1 MTWMSSGRFM
11 TRCGG
16 QDARCRSSRRRS
28 PRNPRYHCLGWRMRP
43 RSKSSRSASSRPIRS
58 TPASSSSSSS
68 APAEINA
75 RSTSKSRSGDSI
87 RRTSP
92 SVTKSSSVGPPGQ
105 KVRVRNN
112 PSRGESLNGQRLLE
126 QGDPAAS
133 GIADDHDPRVRD
145 DPCVPSWRRERGR
158 GHGRPPGGAS
168 VPAHSDTAMY
178 RWVWPLYSS
187 ASCRSSAFKSTP
199 VPLRPSIT
207 SSET

>member
-1 MTWMSSGRFM
+1 MIRMSSGRFM

-28 PRNPRYHCLGWRMRP
+28 PRNPRYHCLGWKIRP

-58 TPASSSSSSS
+58 TPALLLLL
-68 APAEINA
+68 
-75 RSTSKSRSGDSI
+75 
-87 RRTSP
+87 
-92 SVTKSSSVGPPGQ
+92 VGPGRDQRPLHLEVAVGRLDPENVPFRHEIFELGPTGQ

-112 PSRGESLNGQRLLE
+112 PSRGESLNRQRLLE

-145 DPCVPSWRRERGR
+145 DPCVPSWRGERGR

-168 VPAHSDTAMY
+168 VPAHSETEMY

-187 ASCRSSAFKSTP
+187 ASRRSSAFKSTP
-199 VPLRPSIT
+199 VPLRPSST